1 MEAKSHLVVRSTN
14 MSPPHFDPQGFER
27 APAFELSDRDPALSD
42 LAGDCARLGALLV
55 RTAEC
60 LTALVQGPTAQA
72 GLNESRYRVLDML
85 RRKDSGTCS
94 QTELATQLL
103 QSESNLSTLLERMRK
118 DGLISRVRSESD
130 RRMAL
135 IGLSD
140 TGAAALD
147 RADMARARA
156 MATVLRVLD
165 GHGEKALSEV
175 LQLLL
180 ATLEQAL
187 GLAGRAPKRRNAML
201 SSHGP
206 TS

>member
-1 MEAKSHLVVRSTN
+1 
-14 MSPPHFDPQGFER
+14 MSQPHFDPQGIAR
-27 APAFELSDRDPALSD
+27 PPAFEPSERDPARSD
-42 LAGDCARLGALLV
+42 LAADSASLGALLV

-72 GLNESRYRVLDML
+72 GLNESRYRVLDVL
-85 RRKDSGTCS
+85 RRKVSGTCS

-140 TGAAALD
+140 DGAAALD
-147 RADMARARA
+147 RAESARARA
-156 MATVLRVLD
+156 MATALRVLD
-165 GHGEKALSEV
+165 GQGEEALREV
-175 LQLLL
+175 LRLLL

-187 GLAGRAPKRRNAML
+187 GLAGRAPGRLSAMHT
-201 SSHGP
+201 SNRP

>member
-1 MEAKSHLVVRSTN
+1 
-14 MSPPHFDPQGFER
+14 MSQPHFDPQAIAR
-27 APAFELSDRDPALSD
+27 PPAFEPSERDPARRD
-42 LAGDCARLGALLV
+42 LAADSASLGTLLV

-72 GLNESRYRVLDML
+72 GLNESRYRVLDVL
-85 RRKDSGTCS
+85 RRKASGTCS

-140 TGAAALD
+140 AGAAALD
-147 RADMARARA
+147 RAERARARA

-165 GHGEKALSEV
+165 GHGEEALGEV
-175 LQLLL
+175 LRLLL
-180 ATLEQAL
+180 ATLEQTL
-187 GLAGRAPKRRNAML
+187 GLSGRAPKRLSAMHT
-201 SSHGP
+201 SNRP